1 MTESAGII
9 TNRTTDNPYPF
20 GIGIVNIPSFRD
32 KRGTLSVA
40 EGMKGDVPFEIARA
54 FWITGIPGDSCRA
67 GHAHLRQSQIIV
79 AVSGSFRLTLDDG
92 FSKHIIVLDN
102 PTSGLLVGPAI
113 WITIDKFSDNA
124 VCLVLASD
132 LYDED
137 EYIHDYGQFIS
148 IARHPQ
154 EEMRQDG

>member
-1 MTESAGII
+1 MTESARII
-9 TNRTTDNPYPF
+9 TDRTTGNPYPKR
-20 GIGIVNIPSFRD
+20 IGIVNIPSFRE

-40 EGMKGDVPFEIARA
+40 EGMKGDIPFEIARA

-92 FSKHIIVLDN
+92 FRKHTILLDN
-102 PTSGLLVGPAI
+102 PSMGMYVGPAI

-137 EYIHDYGQFIS
+137 EYILDYRQFIS
-148 IARHPQ
+148 IARHSQ
-154 EEMRQDG
+154 EEMRQNG